1 MGEVIW
7 WKNTGRGWIGV
18 PRRVTG
24 VIFEEINQGFSG
36 LFLKSVL
43 SLFNAF
49 ATVGA

>member
-1 MGEVIW
+1 M
-7 WKNTGRGWIGV
+7 

-24 VIFEEINQGFSG
+24 VIFEEINQGFSS

-43 SLFNAF
+43 SLLAINAF